1 MHTVED
7 QLAENSKLD
16 PEIAQQTQQRLDN
29 MSLFRFPQADDNV
42 SSIRHP
48 NPFDDDD
55 LNLPKKQSVEEQLA
69 ARSKLDPEIAQ
80 HTQQQLSNAKLIS
93 IIHPNPFDD
102 DINLPKQFVDDQL
115 AEGSKLDLGIADHT
129 QHQLDNVPLRKI
141 RRRVARQK
149 REWNGNQSQKAFKK
163 KRKPLHNSIYKKKK
177 TDFRFVLFVKKKKNS
192 KHQYDVNEQEGGRGG
207 FYFLKIDNTDQQNLW
222 LWAPSR
228 QFLMRNS
235 MAFTLYI

>member
-1 MHTVED
+1 MKRQQIPKSIKKKKAPEYDSNRKLQIHHKLPTDTEEFTFAHRMHTVED

-149 REWNGNQSQKAFKK
+149 RE
-163 KRKPLHNSIYKKKK
+163 
-177 TDFRFVLFVKKKKNS
+177 
-192 KHQYDVNEQEGGRGG
+192 
-207 FYFLKIDNTDQQNLW
+207 
-222 LWAPSR
+222 
-228 QFLMRNS
+228 
-235 MAFTLYI
+235 